1 MDEATLMKVPVAWSG
16 DSDCSAGAK
25 GAHGSAV
32 VAVAAGGGG
41 CGGSGGGQWPRTLN
55 DQSG

>member
-41 CGGSGGGQWPRTLN
+41 GGGLGGAVAQDTE
-55 DQSG
+55 